1 MGMHRG
7 AAEGM
12 TASEAPDPRAEK
24 IKARKERKRGL
35 RRAVRSGDM
44 IGAAR
49 LFLSTPVPASG
60 SVDDEC
66 QACLKLETVEVKF
79 R

>member
-12 TASEAPDPRAEK
+12 TVREAPDPRAEK
-24 IKARKERKRGL
+24 IKARKERKKAL
-35 RRAVRSGDM
+35 RTAVRSGDM

-49 LFLSTPVPASG
+49 LFLSAAPTVTTPV
-60 SVDDEC
+60 DEDC
-66 QACLKLETVEVKF
+66 PACLKLNA
-79 R
+79 RAA